1 MCIRDRYWRTDLFEQ
16 AGLDPNKPPKTE
28 KSVQTDAMTK
38 AFVLLA
44 SIIGIKIISGGIGKN
59 ELSIK
64 EMNAKNQDAYFF
76 DDCSNVQLY
85 KNRKTFIS
93 FYFGAYAIYS
103 F

>member
-1 MCIRDRYWRTDLFEQ
+1 M
-16 AGLDPNKPPKTE
+16 
-28 KSVQTDAMTK
+28 QTDARIK

-85 KNRKTFIS
+85 KNRKTFIA
-93 FYFGAYAIYS
+93 FFGRS
-103 F
+103 RGNRTHTTEVTGF

>member
-1 MCIRDRYWRTDLFEQ
+1 M
-16 AGLDPNKPPKTE
+16 
-28 KSVQTDAMTK
+28 QTDARIK

-85 KNRKTFIS
+85 KNRKTFIVILV
-93 FYFGAYAIYS
+93 GKRNLREHQLKREVLREELREVLNH
-103 F
+103 